1 MKKLIQFIGIGIFV
15 GWAIALIV
23 NFSIYQHTASMA
35 TLFHPIVDGI
45 LFMGIMLLLY
55 FVIFVLYNRNSVTA
69 SIGLFVLGSVSIGI
83 AAMLYF

>member
-1 MKKLIQFIGIGIFV
+1 MKKLIQCIGIGIFV

-23 NFSIYQHTASMA
+23 NFPIYQHTASLA

-45 LFMGIMLLLY
+45 LFMGFMLLLY
-55 FVIFVLYNRNSVTA
+55 FVVFGLYNKKEKAASV
-69 SIGLFVLGSVSIGI
+69 GLFVLGSISLGI